1 MTSKEALQDL
11 FTISNKITKDKLNL
25 DTTEIFERYKVIR
38 EDLGVLDTLKKLFID
53 YFPAVQ
59 LKKYTDGSHAIETTQ
74 DYNSMVQIDEEE
86 YKKIKE
92 WLEEKQ

>member
-25 DTTEIFERYKVIR
+25 DTKEIFERYKVIR
-38 EDLGVLDTLKKLFID
+38 EDLEVLESLKKHFYEEYQLPTGQHSLLFRINGT
-53 YFPAVQ
+53 P
-59 LKKYTDGSHAIETTQ
+59 
-74 DYNSMVQIDEEE
+74 E

-92 WLEEKQ
+92 WLEEK